1 MTSDLSIDEE
11 LALHSIGWEPTE
23 LVCGVSVY
31 SIPVGVWNWGQGE
44 ITYASSA
51 YARSFAA
58 AGDRIRRECTK
69 AGGHG
74 VVGVHI
80 EAEVH
85 RYHVDIALLGT
96 AVRPVGSKRTSPE
109 SVFVSDLSGR
119 DFTLL
124 MASGWA
130 PLGLA
135 VGASFVYAPR
145 RTAGV
150 TIKQASQ
157 NVEMTNFTE
166 AMYSARE
173 SAMERMQQSAL
184 ALRGTGVVEV
194 KVKEGPMAFARHA
207 VGFAA
212 FGTVVTAGRRT
223 TSVGGA
229 GDDPAARRSGP
240 AIRCRPPFVGRAG
253 RTRTRGDLSPV
264 GRPSPSVSARTARP
278 PPPRPPLHPAMIAIS
293 SPADRPPPVAPA
305 ALTGGGLEA
314 VVAVVVVGGRRPP
327 VAPGAGAAKAT
338 T

>member
-1 MTSDLSIDEE
+1 VSGPRSLGDPAGGALDMKKEMLEAASALARHHPGGSAGVTPMTSDLSIDEE
-11 LALHSIGWEPTE
+11 LALHSIGWEPIE

-44 ITYASSA
+44 ITHASSA

-58 AGDRIRRECTK
+58 ATDRIHRECAK

-85 RYHVDIALLGT
+85 RNHVDIALLGT
-96 AVRPVGSKRTSPE
+96 AVRPVGSKRSSPE

-124 MASGWA
+124 MSSGWE

-145 RTAGV
+145 RSAGV

-212 FGTVVTAGRRT
+212 FGTVVRLVAERHQ
-223 TSVGGA
+223 SVE
-229 GDDPAARRSGP
+229 
-240 AIRCRPPFVGRAG
+240 
-253 RTRTRGDLSPV
+253 
-264 GRPSPSVSARTARP
+264 
-278 PPPRPPLHPAMIAIS
+278 PAMIL
-293 SPADRPPPVAPA
+293 PLDDPVRQFDVT
-305 ALTGGGLEA
+305 ALRGEGG
-314 VVAVVVVGGRRPP
+314 
-327 VAPGAGAAKAT
+327 
-338 T
+338 

>member
-1 MTSDLSIDEE
+1 MTGLRALGDSAAHPVDIKKEMLEAASALGRHGSGGTGSDRGVAPMTSDLSIDEE
-11 LALHSIGWEPTE
+11 LALHSISWEPTE

-31 SIPVGVWNWGQGE
+31 SVPVGVWSWGQGE

-58 AGDRIRRECTK
+58 AIDRIRRECAK

-85 RYHVDIALLGT
+85 RNHVNIALLGT
-96 AVRPVGSKRTSPE
+96 AVRPVGSKRSSSE
-109 SVFVSDLSGR
+109 SAFVSDLSGR

-184 ALRGTGVVEV
+184 ALQGTGVVEV
-194 KVKEGPMAFARHA
+194 KVKEGPMSFARHA

-212 FGTVVTAGRRT
+212 FGTVVRLVAERHQ
-223 TSVGGA
+223 SVKPTMILPL
-229 GDDPAARRSGP
+229 DDPVRQFDVTAL
-240 AIRCRPPFVGRAG
+240 
-253 RTRTRGDLSPV
+253 RGE
-264 GRPSPSVSARTARP
+264 
-278 PPPRPPLHPAMIAIS
+278 
-293 SPADRPPPVAPA
+293 
-305 ALTGGGLEA
+305 GG
-314 VVAVVVVGGRRPP
+314 
-327 VAPGAGAAKAT
+327 
-338 T
+338 